1 MTKLHILNG
10 DAMLNAFDQ
19 TGLDG
24 EVMVW
29 REVLSEGPLAP
40 TIDASFWETRQQW
53 ITGTF
58 EDAPGSYQDMVLSEL
73 EKLSQP
79 YDEITL
85 WFDNDLHC
93 QVNLLGVL
101 QLLKD
106 QVDLSAPGIYLVS
119 PGAEQDSTGLRG
131 MAQLNGD
138 ELEDLYDARLH
149 LTEYDLTLST
159 EAWQKYTANDPDA
172 LQQWI
177 STNPFWGSLHK
188 LKPALEAQVQRSR
201 VGDDGLNNIE
211 RTLVRLNTSG
221 IDQRAE
227 LYEAFW
233 NEQPVYGMGGAELD
247 LYLDRLAS
255 RGLIQLQA

>member
-1 MTKLHILNG
+1 MTQLHILNG

-24 EVMVW
+24 EVLVW

-40 TIDASFWETRQQW
+40 ILDASFWEARQQW
-53 ITGTF
+53 ITRTF
-58 EDAPGSYQDMVLSEL
+58 EDAPGSYQEKVLSEL

-93 QVNLLGVL
+93 QINMLSVL

-106 QVDLSAPGIYLVS
+106 QVDLSEPGIYLVS
-119 PGAEQDSTGLRG
+119 PGAEQDSVGFRG
-131 MAQLNGD
+131 MAQLDGD
-138 ELEDLYDARLH
+138 RLEDLYDARLH

-177 STNPFWGSLHK
+177 SANPFWGSLHT
-188 LKPALEAQVQRSR
+188 LKPALEAQVERLS

-211 RTLVRLNTSG
+211 RTLIRLNKSG
-221 IDQRAE
+221 IYQRTE

-233 NEQPVYGMGGAELD
+233 NELPIYGMGDAELD
-247 LYLDRLAS
+247 LYLDRLVS
-255 RGLIQLQA
+255 KGLIQLQA